1 MSFAIRTARE
11 SEREAADRIAR
22 TAFAE
27 YEAAFPDWIPLLR
40 TGHPMANLALDGELL
55 VADEDGVIVGTVGY
69 LPPGRSRDDVFQPDW
84 AVLRMMAVHPAH
96 RGRGIARA
104 LVDECAH
111 RARRDGAH
119 ALALYTS
126 PAMKTA
132 VELYRR
138 VGFQYRFAIPPVIGM
153 PAEVYTLDLI
163 TR

>member
-1 MSFAIRTARE
+1 
-11 SEREAADRIAR
+11 
-22 TAFAE
+22 
-27 YEAAFPDWIPLLR
+27 
-40 TGHPMANLALDGELL
+40 MAKLALDGELL
-55 VADEDGVIVGTVGY
+55 VADEGGTIVGTVGY
-69 LPPGRSRDDVFQPDW
+69 LPPGRSRDDVFQSDW
-84 AVLRMMAVHPAH
+84 AVVRMMAVDPAH
-96 RGRGIARA
+96 RGRGIARV

-111 RARRDGAH
+111 RARRDGAL

-153 PAEVYTLDLI
+153 PAEVYTLDLT